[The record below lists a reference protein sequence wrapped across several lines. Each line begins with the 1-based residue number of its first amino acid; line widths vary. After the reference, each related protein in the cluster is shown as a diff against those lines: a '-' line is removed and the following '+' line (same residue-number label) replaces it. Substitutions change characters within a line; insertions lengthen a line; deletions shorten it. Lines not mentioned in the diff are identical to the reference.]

1 MTVDCSTCRPPS
13 EGRTPATLLTWLAC
27 LVADDSGQDIVE
39 YALLSAAVGL
49 AGVAVV
55 DLLAGSMSAAYTSWD
70 TAAQSDPLVEMPDPV
85 GP

>member
-1 MTVDCSTCRPPS
+1 MTVDCPS
-13 EGRTPATLLTWLAC
+13 RRSPSGARTPGTLFTWLAC
-27 LVADDSGQDIVE
+27 LVADESGQDIVE